1 MFIVKKL
8 KVGGWDSI
16 SLYDENNSF
25 RGEAKFESKQEAEAY
40 FKNDY
45 TI

>member
-8 KVGGWDSI
+8 NKGGGWDSI

-25 RGEAKFESKQEAEAY
+25 MGEARF
-40 FKNDY
+40 
-45 TI
+45 